1 MTGGMKQVA
10 EVEEGGRARGVAL
23 VAVLWALALIAL
35 IVAGFRAETMA
46 GLGSVRAGQEQARAR
61 ALADAAVHAAIARLL
76 EQIYLGGGDG
86 GAALPVDGT
95 PVPMRVGDGEVR
107 LSVTDAGGLVDL
119 NAAEPALLAGVLRR
133 IGVPAGEA
141 AMLAARI
148 VDFRDL
154 DDRPLPGGAEDADY
168 AAAGLPFGAKD
179 APFETIDELPQ
190 VLGISYALA
199 ARMKPYVTVMNGLP
213 QIDPLV
219 APAFVLEAVPGLTPA
234 ARNVILGL
242 RARLGGVFRRVERP
256 VDNPFFGAST
266 RASYRILA
274 SARLASGAQFTR
286 EAVVQI
292 RGSGSPPFFL
302 RRWATRLTP
311 PEKAIDNR

>member
-1 MTGGMKQVA
+1 MTGGTEQA
-10 EVEEGGRARGVAL
+10 ATGARARARGIAL
-23 VAVLWALALIAL
+23 VSVLWALALIAL
-35 IVAGFRAETMA
+35 VVAGFRAETVA
-46 GLGSVRAGQEQARAR
+46 GLTSVRAGQEQARAR
-61 ALADAAVHAAIARLL
+61 ALADAAVHTAIARLL
-76 EQIYLGGGDG
+76 EQIYLGGGEG
-86 GAALPVDGT
+86 GRALPVDGT
-95 PVPMRVGDGEVR
+95 PLSLRFPEGEVA

-133 IGVPAGEA
+133 VGASEAEA
-141 AMLAARI
+141 AALAARI

-179 APFETIDELPQ
+179 APFESIDELPQ

-199 ARMKPYVTVMNGLP
+199 ARMKLFVTVMNGLP

-219 APAFVLEAVPGLTPA
+219 APVFVLEAVPGLTPA
-234 ARNVILGL
+234 ARNVLLGL
-242 RARLGGVFRRVERP
+242 RARLGGVFRRAERP

-266 RASYRILA
+266 RASYRIIA
-274 SARLASGAQFTR
+274 SARLAGGARFTR

-302 RRWATRLTP
+302 RRWATQLTP
-311 PEKAIDNR
+311 LDARGR